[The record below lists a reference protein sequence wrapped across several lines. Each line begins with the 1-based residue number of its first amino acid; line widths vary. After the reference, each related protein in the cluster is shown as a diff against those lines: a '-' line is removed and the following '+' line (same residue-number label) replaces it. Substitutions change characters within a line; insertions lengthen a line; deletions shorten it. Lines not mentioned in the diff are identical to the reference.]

1 MRAMVLL
8 VLALLVFPAFAAA
21 SDRAQPDV
29 DITGTYMCQG
39 QSPDGTTYHGIVQIV
54 QIDDTFRVRWALA
67 SNSGGEVDL
76 VGVGIFSNG
85 VFAVSYFGGAPGV
98 GVYKI
103 DGARLVGEWT
113 IGGAD
118 GAVYT
123 EMLTRV
129 EVQPGAHPPG
139 AQQPGVPSPGSD
151 EEHDAAP
158 AHANPASYIKVA
170 FKNH

>member
-8 VLALLVFPAFAAA
+8 VLTLLVFPAFAAA

-54 QIDDTFRVRWALA
+54 KIDDTFRIRWALA
-67 SNSGGEVDL
+67 GNSGEVDL

-85 VFAVSYFGGAPGV
+85 VFAVSYFGGAPGI

-123 EMLTRV
+123 ELLTRV
-129 EVQPGAHPPG
+129 EVQPGAQPPTL
-139 AQQPGVPSPGSD
+139 QQPGSD
-151 EEHDAAP
+151 DDHDAAP
-158 AHANPASYIKVA
+158 AHANPASYIKVN
-170 FKNH
+170 FRY